1 VLGLV
6 YARFGGWGAAEQ
18 PLAPPGERA
27 NGGGHRYADP
37 ASCAGCHGG
46 IASTY
51 ALTGMARSLSKVAAG
66 SGSKAPDGPS
76 VDVAPGKYKYSIRF
90 PGQPAQTDE
99 VEVKA
104 DEIWGLMIG
113 PGGVLAIQAY

>member
-1 VLGLV
+1 MEGRPPLTASRIGDGPSADPARPRWAPWLLLPAAAGLLLLLGLV
-6 YARFGGWGAAEQ
+6 YAGFAGKGAAEK

-66 SGSKAPDGPS
+66 SGNF
-76 VDVAPGKYKYSIRF
+76 APGSHGRA
-90 PGQPAQTDE
+90 PLPRR
-99 VEVKA
+99 V
-104 DEIWGLMIG
+104 
-113 PGGVLAIQAY
+113 